1 MSFLLSWLC
10 ACPCPTHVCEYSEK
24 ELYLRARQLFYYLK
38 GGQIDYGEEHSKAR
52 GHIQFGRIY
61 ERGSKISIIMPCNN

>member
-10 ACPCPTHVCEYSEK
+10 ACPCPCPTHVCEYSEK

-38 GGQIDYGEEHSKAR
+38 GGQI
-52 GHIQFGRIY
+52 
-61 ERGSKISIIMPCNN
+61 IIFN